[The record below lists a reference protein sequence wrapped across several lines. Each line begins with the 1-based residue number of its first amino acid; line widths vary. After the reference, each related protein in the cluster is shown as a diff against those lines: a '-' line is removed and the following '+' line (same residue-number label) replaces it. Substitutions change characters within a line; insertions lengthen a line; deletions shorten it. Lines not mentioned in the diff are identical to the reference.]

1 MKEIIKQ
8 NLIGVLSDGQFKPSN
23 YIQMVYGEIASEI
36 GFKDDFVKNVIDL
49 FNDWDLIT
57 EEFKSIN
64 GKMTTKY
71 KVFIK
76 HNVEG
81 CIIAEIE

>member
-8 NLIGVLSDGQFKPSN
+8 NLIGVISDGQFKPSY
-23 YIQMVYGEIASEI
+23 YIQMAYGEIASEI

-57 EEFKSIN
+57 EELKSIN
-64 GKMTTKY
+64 GEMTTKY
-71 KVFIK
+71 KVFVW
-76 HNVEG
+76 NSETNCFCVN
-81 CIIAEIE
+81 C